1 MAKNLNEASRAAAN
15 QAKADALNAL
25 DGIGSDRSLFGA
37 VLSPIEDAAAAFIE
51 RVKHNIESQ
60 QMIVTGK
67 IDELGIVANE
77 SGVQIYG
84 QRHLKF
90 QDKGVNG
97 SVNKL
102 YDTPYS
108 YKDKPPPWQA
118 FVEWIN
124 TKNIQLRN
132 EEKYTRKTPAGS
144 SFAALEGDDKDIEAA
159 ARAIAWKV
167 FRDGLKPRNL
177 YTKEIPQ
184 LIKDI
189 TTSIPGFLAN
199 NITEVINGLPPKDVT
214 LNL

>member
-1 MAKNLNEASRAAAN
+1 MARNLDEASRTAAN
-15 QAKADALNAL
+15 QARSDALNAL

-51 RVKHNIESQ
+51 RVKANIESAK
-60 QMIVTGK
+60 MIVTGK
-67 IDELGIVANE
+67 IDELGIQADE
-77 SGVQIYG
+77 KGVRIYG
-84 QRHLKF
+84 QKHLKY

-118 FVEWIN
+118 FVQWIN
-124 TKNIQLRN
+124 TKNIQLKN
-132 EEKYTRKTPAGS
+132 EDKYTRATNAGS
-144 SFAALEGDDKDIEAA
+144 SFAALEGDDKDIESA

-167 FRDGLKPRNL
+167 FRDGLKPRNV

-189 TTSIPGFLAN
+189 TASIPGFIAS
-199 NITEVINGLPPKDVT
+199 NITEIINDIPPTDIT
-214 LNL
+214 LNF